1 MTARVMKEDEG
12 TDRGRG
18 RLIPAK
24 LVAVISKG
32 REDEESEGGD
42 PAKQMRGEWLASLRG
57 DETQNGLG
65 KGADQ

>member
-32 REDEESEGGD
+32 REDEESEERKA
-42 PAKQMRGEWLASLRG
+42 AKQMRGE
-57 DETQNGLG
+57 
-65 KGADQ
+65 

>member
-1 MTARVMKEDEG
+1 MTARVMKEDES

-32 REDEESEGGD
+32 REDEESEERKA
-42 PAKQMRGEWLASLRG
+42 AKQMRGE
-57 DETQNGLG
+57 
-65 KGADQ
+65 